1 MRPWLIQRRVCMK
14 LNAAWLMKFIFV
26 PCVIAPYLTFF
37 LSKLTIQSNKFNIIS
52 ISKDFQGLTKQTLKS
67 ICTFEIIISIALKI
81 ECEIF
86 SQRLIEILQK
96 DPGLVKRF
104 MLKDLCVGKSNLGE
118 AASNFILITSCSSS
132 TQTEF
137 VLLDL
142 NLLEG

>member
-1 MRPWLIQRRVCMK
+1 
-14 LNAAWLMKFIFV
+14 MKFIFV

-86 SQRLIEILQK
+86 SQTLIEILQK